1 MIPSKSAMITLPPE
15 VLGNVGSHLTKKQRL
30 SVFCTDTCA
39 YAEVEVENV
48 LKQLQPVTAQIRNVL
63 TVLNQ
68 QLKDRNRFN
77 SYDQGAK
84 TPNVL
89 FSEWPR
95 HWQDDALV
103 PQMSINQ
110 DVVDA
115 LRDGGIVCSWI
126 KETDL
131 SNEIRFEL
139 HTSQACTFTMHIKES
154 HAVAEYD
161 LNTER
166 RWLEFRMT
174 YTDRTEC
181 VVRIEMYEEDVC
193 RNEYGLSI
201 FLGSRLYNSEHADAV
216 RLWKSRTRDVAS
228 FVTAIL
234 RAQQEPY
241 LRLHVSSQKS
251 VPFIKDMSL
260 EMCGQY
266 GLVQRAL

>member
-1 MIPSKSAMITLPPE
+1 MITLPPE

-48 LKQLQPVTAQIRNVL
+48 LTQLQPVTAQIRNVL

-68 QLKDRNRFN
+68 QLKDRNQFN
-77 SYDQGAK
+77 PYDQGAK

-139 HTSQACTFTMHIKES
+139 HTSQACTFTMHIMES
-154 HAVAEYD
+154 HAVEEYEEY

-174 YTDRTEC
+174 YTDRTAC
-181 VVRIEMYEEDVC
+181 VVRIDMCEEDVY
-193 RNEYGLSI
+193 RHEYGLSI
-201 FLGSRLYNSEHADAV
+201 FLGNRLYNTGRSDHADAV

-241 LRLHVSSQKS
+241 LCLHLSGQTS
-251 VPFIKDMSL
+251 VPFIQDMSL